1 MFPAR
6 SSGRGATSIYSLLNH
21 NRTAMGKRMLR
32 SWLKQPLTDVAAI
45 QERHAVVQ
53 AFVED
58 DEMRCDLWDASQCG
72 CAPLLGLCCWASAA
86 GPLVQL
92 CISAGLMGGV
102 RETAWPRL
110 RPRPWNPI
118 ADRAATSSCWGVGC
132 LVSAKA
138 PSDGK
143 G

>member
-58 DEMRCDLWDASQCG
+58 DEMRCDLWDAP
-72 CAPLLGLCCWASAA
+72 PLGWASAA

-92 CISAGLMGGV
+92 CTSAGLMRQPGYDYALAYEIPLLTGQLQAVAGV
-102 RETAWPRL
+102 
-110 RPRPWNPI
+110 
-118 ADRAATSSCWGVGC
+118 SGVGYGS
-132 LVSAKA
+132 LRREGVAI
-138 PSDGK
+138 P
-143 G
+143 